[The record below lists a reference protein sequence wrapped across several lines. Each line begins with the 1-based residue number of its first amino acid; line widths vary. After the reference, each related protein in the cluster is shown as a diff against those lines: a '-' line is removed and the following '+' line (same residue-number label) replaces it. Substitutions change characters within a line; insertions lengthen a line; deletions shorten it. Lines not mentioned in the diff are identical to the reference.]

1 MPPMADLFEREGPT
15 SLPDPAHKPDLD
27 ALGARLE
34 AAKARH
40 EPRARQAASS
50 ALAQGT
56 RHAFEIAATTLV
68 GGGIGWMLDR
78 WLETG
83 PWMLLTFFLLGV
95 VAGFWNLMKA
105 VNNEA
110 KAVRK
115 ETAESANED
124 QG

>member
-1 MPPMADLFEREGPT
+1 MADLFEHEGPP
-15 SLPDPAHKPDLD
+15 SLPDPADKRDLES
-27 ALGARLE
+27 LEARLE

-56 RHAFEIAATTLV
+56 RHAFEIAGTTLV

-83 PWMLLTFFLLGV
+83 PWLLLLFFLLGLT
-95 VAGFWNLMKA
+95 AGFWNLLKA
-105 VNNEA
+105 VNAEA
-110 KAVRK
+110 KAVREAQLK
-115 ETAESANED
+115 KLNDD

>member
-1 MPPMADLFEREGPT
+1 MADLFEHEGPP
-15 SLPDPAHKPDLD
+15 SLPDPADKRDLES
-27 ALGARLE
+27 LEARLE

-40 EPRARQAASS
+40 EPEARQSASS

-83 PWMLLTFFLLGV
+83 PWLLLLFFLLGLT
-95 VAGFWNLMKA
+95 AGFWNLLKA
-105 VNNEA
+105 VNAEA
-110 KAVRK
+110 RAVREAQLK
-115 ETAESANED
+115 KLNDD

>member
-1 MPPMADLFEREGPT
+1 MSPMADLFEREGPT
-15 SLPDPAHKPDLD
+15 SLPDPADKPDLD
-27 ALGARLE
+27 KLGARRE

-40 EPRARQAASS
+40 EPKARQAAAS

-56 RHAFEIAATTLV
+56 RHAFEIAATTMV

>member
-1 MPPMADLFEREGPT
+1 MADLFEHEGPP
-15 SLPDPAHKPDLD
+15 SLPDPADKRDLES
-27 ALGARLE
+27 LEARLE

-40 EPRARQAASS
+40 EPEARQSASS

-56 RHAFEIAATTLV
+56 RHAVEIAATTLV

-83 PWMLLTFFLLGV
+83 PWLLLLFFLLGLT
-95 VAGFWNLMKA
+95 AGFWNLLKA
-105 VNNEA
+105 VNAEA
-110 KAVRK
+110 KAVREAQLK
-115 ETAESANED
+115 KLNDD

>member
-1 MPPMADLFEREGPT
+1 MADLFEHEGPP
-15 SLPDPAHKPDLD
+15 SLPDPADKRDLES
-27 ALGARLE
+27 LEARLE

-40 EPRARQAASS
+40 EPQVRQTASS

-83 PWMLLTFFLLGV
+83 PWLLLLFFLLGLT
-95 VAGFWNLMKA
+95 AGFWNLLKA
-105 VNNEA
+105 VNAEA
-110 KAVRK
+110 KAVREAQLK
-115 ETAESANED
+115 KLNDD

>member
-1 MPPMADLFEREGPT
+1 MADLFEHEGPP
-15 SLPDPAHKPDLD
+15 SLPDPADKRDLES
-27 ALGARLE
+27 LEARLE

-40 EPRARQAASS
+40 EPEVRQSASS

-56 RHAFEIAATTLV
+56 RHAVEIAATTLV

-83 PWMLLTFFLLGV
+83 PWMLLLFFLLGV
-95 VAGFWNLMKA
+95 AAGFWNLLKA
-105 VNNEA
+105 VTNEA
-110 KAVRK
+110 KAIRK
-115 ETAESANED
+115 DGDGQSNAD